1 MYFFFVIYTKNLKQE
16 YNFKTPGSLYYFLKY
31 VCQKTLITSKIKAN
45 QTNIHSQ
52 NQSNLPHVEQKY
64 IEALS
69 RLSQLAQGGFSALE
83 SSISC
88 CIKPSTGGRED
99 PSFST
104 VCCLDVKIF
113 N

>member
-1 MYFFFVIYTKNLKQE
+1 MNSILIPKIYVRKSKLLLKLSQTKQMYMHK
-16 YNFKTPGSLYYFLKY
+16 SM
-31 VCQKTLITSKIKAN
+31 
-45 QTNIHSQ
+45 
-52 NQSNLPHVEQKY
+52 SNLPHVEQKY

-69 RLSQLAQGGFSALE
+69 RLSQLAQGGFSALD

-88 CIKPSTGGRED
+88 RIKMSTGGRED

-104 VCCLDVKIF
+104 VCCLRVKIG